1 MKKRMMV
8 VGPDDRDKE
17 LVVSL
22 LEGSRNIPHIQS
34 ILYLRNCISIPS
46 SYLRGAG
53 MMKHIIATQQNAN
66 AVFMVLSTDRSFPIY
81 SPHFAKAF
89 RVPTIGLILIK
100 DKEDLEG
107 LLRCKS
113 ELEKARVG
121 RILLLDPSN
130 DQQIQELQNIRQSI
144 EEGMI

>member
-22 LEGSRNIPHIQS
+22 LEGSMNIPRIQS

-46 SYLRGAG
+46 SYLRGVG

-66 AVFMVLSTDRSFPIY
+66 AVFMVLSTDRSFSIY
-81 SPHFAKAF
+81 SPNVAKAF
-89 RVPTIGLILIK
+89 RIPSIGLILIK
-100 DKEDLEG
+100 DKEDAEG
-107 LLRCKS
+107 LLQCKR
-113 ELEKARVG
+113 ELEKAKVE
-121 RILLLDPSN
+121 RILLLDLSN
-130 DQQIQELQNIRQSI
+130 KQDLQELQNIRQSI